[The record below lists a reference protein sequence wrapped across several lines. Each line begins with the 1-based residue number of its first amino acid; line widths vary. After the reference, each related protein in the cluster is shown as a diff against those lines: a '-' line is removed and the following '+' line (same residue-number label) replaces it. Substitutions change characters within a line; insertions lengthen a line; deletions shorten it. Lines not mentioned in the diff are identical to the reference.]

1 MKKNKLL
8 IIGLLLLILSACT
21 FNSVETYPSVDLPFT
36 IVDETHNS
44 NFFDDID
51 TGEEELVDK
60 QIINSATLRELTDDE
75 AVRFVERKA
84 DQTTNLLKE
93 NYKAVEFDFGT
104 VTALSHGKTFRKF
117 DEQSTNFVFDETIIP
132 DSFYQILDYENRDL
146 LIGSRERDD
155 EDIAYSTIYEDM
167 KIISIIRNEFAQSG
181 LQLRTT
187 INNEE
192 VYLDIEVNE

>member
-21 FNSVETYPSVDLPFT
+21 FNSVETYPSVDLPYT
-36 IVDETHNS
+36 IVDETHNAD
-44 NFFDDID
+44 FFDDID
-51 TGEEELVDK
+51 TGEEELTDR

-75 AVRFVERKA
+75 AIAFIDRNVE
-84 DQTTNLLKE
+84 QTTNLLKE

-104 VTALSHGKTFRKF
+104 VTALSRGKTFRKF

>member
-60 QIINSATLRELTDDE
+60 QIINSATLREITDDE

-104 VTALSHGKTFRKF
+104 ANLLNNGKSLGIF
-117 DEQSTNFVFDETIIP
+117 DEHTTNFVYDKTIIP
-132 DSFYQILDYENRDL
+132 NKFYQILDYENRTRLYGISEKDQ
-146 LIGSRERDD
+146 
-155 EDIAYSTIYEDM
+155 EDIIYATLYEDM
-167 KIISIIRNEFAQSG
+167 KIISIVRNEYAQKG

-187 INNEE
+187 INDEE
-192 VYLDIEVNE
+192 IYLDIEINE